1 MGRSLRESHQRKA
14 CRCSGGQGQGE
25 GQGSWCSSWKRFS
38 RRKVTSYHSSVLGEK
53 PERRLSCRKALMVMS
68 HDKGVGERAKEGN
81 IVGHLR
87 KGEGEGG
94 RVRSGRE
101 KTAQA
106 FWRRGKGMDCQGGLA
121 KRQGKGAE
129 KEMVPRAGFEP
140 AQVCKTH
147 WPLKPARRKKQATE
161 FSPSF
166 PRFRPHFHALFS
178 AAQALCKA

>member
-14 CRCSGGQGQGE
+14 CRCSGGQGEGE
-25 GQGSWCSSWKRFS
+25 GQGSWCSSWKRFN
-38 RRKVTSYHSSVLGEK
+38 RWKVTSYHSSVLSEK

-106 FWRRGKGMDCQGGLA
+106 FWRRGKAWIVKVGWQKGKERKAEKGWCRGRDLNPHGLIAHWLLRPARLPSSATAAKGVINFGGRSSDCQAGTLA
-121 KRQGKGAE
+121 RGKD
-129 KEMVPRAGFEP
+129 K
-140 AQVCKTH
+140 
-147 WPLKPARRKKQATE
+147 
-161 FSPSF
+161 
-166 PRFRPHFHALFS
+166 
-178 AAQALCKA
+178 